1 MIYIRNLAL
10 LRRCAQINLIAH
22 SGIALLRRARSTCAR
37 CGADYAVFDSKV
49 TIDWGKAEGRSL
61 AGKDADRAFALDG
74 IEADLCRVLDDG
86 LGEQVAVLLG
96 EDLHLVGSFG
106 SIGEID
112 VGGHAGGH
120 RPVMVGVN
128 WTKLALE
135 LVVVSRLLGHLFI
148 CGLIVLT
155 RGHECCSTR

>member
-1 MIYIRNLAL
+1 MHSFSSQVNL
-10 LRRCAQINLIAH
+10 CAH
-22 SGIALLRRARSTCAR
+22 SCLAIVSSAGARSLLSRIDLTIHDR
-37 CGADYAVFDSKV
+37 EIAVD
-49 TIDWGKAEGRSL
+49 DREAEGAGL

-106 SIGEID
+106 SIRKVD
-112 VGGHAGGH
+112 VGGHTGGH